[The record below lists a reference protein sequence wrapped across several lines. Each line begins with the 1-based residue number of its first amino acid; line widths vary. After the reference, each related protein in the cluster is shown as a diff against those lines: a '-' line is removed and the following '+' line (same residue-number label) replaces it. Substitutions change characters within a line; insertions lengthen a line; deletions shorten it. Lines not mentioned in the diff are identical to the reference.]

1 MRGLSPSACAM
12 LTINAVDHELYG
24 DMHRLHPKQ
33 VPDKREVVVLPDG
46 LLAARSFRN
55 ACRKRR

>member
-46 LLAARSFRN
+46 LLAA
-55 ACRKRR
+55 